1 MKLWPL
7 TWLTPQPV
15 KRTVPAFPPQGQV
28 AATESLVEVLA
39 LTEQSVVLENG
50 TFVRTL
56 AATGLDLERGDVEA
70 KHRVW
75 AQFAALL
82 RRMRAPFNLQIVVA
96 HQPPDVAAYQQT
108 WAAHAE
114 AWQTRAK
121 TSSNEVDQLRRQ
133 RMRAAAWETHTFLQA
148 LHDQT
153 QPRRHAYHLVVT
165 HNPFAETLSHKKPQ
179 LILEMPLVQ
188 AAEAQLTEQV
198 QLLSAALGEMGVQ
211 LRALTP
217 GEMCA
222 AVWEHYHP
230 SLAGANLSVP
240 RPEVWAANAHDSE
253 RLKDLLAPALIEEHA
268 HCVRVGEA
276 VARGYHLFDF
286 DPRTPVDVAALLG
299 LPLDITHAFYLAA
312 ADPVLLRQQFKEKET
327 ELRAASL
334 VDVQRGALTDWS
346 RQAAIQSLEETRAD
360 METALEAPY
369 FLHWYALVWAADEKA
384 LAHQC
389 QAFETALKLRDV
401 RFHPATRHQVSL
413 LQTTRPLGQQAYKLK
428 PRNMSAES
436 LGPFFPFVR
445 REYGQPQGWHFGV
458 HRGNGLLVRLNPFAD
473 GQQNASQLVIGSPG
487 GGKSV
492 YLKQA
497 IETVLTQ
504 GHRVFVIDPEREYL
518 ALAVDF
524 HAPYI
529 ELGRPATA
537 HTLTLHPQEAVAF
550 QSQLVTLCEQI
561 EALSGEQLTAH
572 QVEALA
578 TAYQALMAQNGILPN
593 QPHTWS
599 RPAPALTELIAA
611 LIAEPHTYELGRVLA
626 YTEALGGGQ
635 TINLLDL
642 NLGSETP
649 VSDSVEVLWAFI
661 QAITPP
667 NSAPLPVGAFNAL
680 AEAYQAMLTAVPE
693 GQSPN
698 LAALHAS
705 LRRSDPALHQALA
718 DLLNPYAHGIYAAQF
733 NQPTN
738 VNLRSAPLVVFGLKS
753 LREKL
758 DERLV
763 DVLAW
768 QILRLVWNEI
778 AASGAVQPIHVFVDE
793 AWYWLKRPGAA
804 ARLEQML
811 RSFRKYNAA
820 LHLATQH
827 LAEFARVPEAKAITD
842 LVRVKM
848 LFRQESEGALQTLTH
863 LFNLSNAEQAD
874 LRRGRS
880 GEGWLLYDHDVRIP
894 VYVAVNPRRL
904 QRLATNQAQQQA
916 VARASGR
923 AQQPVA

>member
-1 MKLWPL
+1 M
-7 TWLTPQPV
+7 
-15 KRTVPAFPPQGQV
+15 PAFPPQGHV
-28 AATESLVEVLA
+28 AATESLVDVLA
-39 LTEQSVVLENG
+39 LTEQSLVLENG
-50 TFVRTL
+50 TFVRVL
-56 AATGLDLERGDVEA
+56 AVTGLDVERGDPEA
-70 KHRVW
+70 KHRLW

-82 RRMRAPFNLQIVVA
+82 RRMRAPFNFQIVVT
-96 HQPPDVAAYQQT
+96 HQPPDGTAYQQT
-108 WAAHAE
+108 WATQAE
-114 AWQTRAK
+114 AWQARAEAS
-121 TSSNEVDQLRRQ
+121 TTVMEQARRE
-133 RMRAAAWETHTFLQA
+133 RMRTAALATQAFLQA
-148 LHDQT
+148 MHTQT
-153 QPRRHAYHLVVT
+153 QSWRHSYQLVIT
-165 HNPFAETLSHKKPQ
+165 HNPFGETLSQKQSQ
-179 LILEMPLVQ
+179 LILGTAVIQ
-188 AAEAQLTEQV
+188 SAEAQLNEPV
-198 QLLSAALGEMGVQ
+198 QLLNAALNEMGVA
-211 LRALTP
+211 LRSLTP
-217 GEMCA
+217 SEMCGV
-222 AVWEHYHP
+222 VWEHYHHSAHAHSTSHALTAP
-230 SLAGANLSVP
+230 APA
-240 RPEVWAANAHDSE
+240 VWAASAHDGE

-268 HCVRVGEA
+268 HYVRVGEA

-286 DPRTPVDVAALLG
+286 DPRAPVDVAALLG

-346 RQAAIQSLEETRAD
+346 RQAAIQSLEQTRAD

-369 FLHWYALVWAADEKA
+369 FLHWYALVWASDEKT
-384 LAHQC
+384 LAQHC
-389 QAFETALKLRDV
+389 QAFETALRLRDI
-401 RFHPATRHQVSL
+401 RYHPATRHHVSL

-445 REYGQPQGWHFGV
+445 REYREPHGWHFGL
-458 HRGNGLLVRLNPFAD
+458 HRGNGLLVQLNPFAD
-473 GQQNASQLVIGSPG
+473 GQHHASQLVIGSPG

-492 YLKQA
+492 YLKHT
-497 IETVLTQ
+497 IETVLAL

-518 ALAVDF
+518 SLAVDF

-529 ELGRPATA
+529 ELGRPKATR
-537 HTLTLHPQEAVAF
+537 TLALDPHDAVAF
-550 QSQLVTLCEQI
+550 QAQLVTLCEQV
-561 EALSGEQLTAH
+561 EALSGEPLTGS
-572 QVEALA
+572 QVEAMA
-578 TAYQALMAQNGILPN
+578 TVYQAVMLEHGLLPDR
-593 QPHTWS
+593 PDTWS
-599 RPAPALTELIAA
+599 RSAPALTELIAA

-649 VSDSVEVLWAFI
+649 IQDGVEVLWAFI

-693 GQSPN
+693 GQSPS
-698 LAALHAS
+698 LAALHATLS
-705 LRRSDPALHQALA
+705 RSDHALHQALA
-718 DLLNPYAHGIYAAQF
+718 DLLNPYAHGIYAPQF

-848 LFRQESEGALQTLTH
+848 LFRQEAEGALQTLTH

-874 LRRGRS
+874 LRRVRS

-894 VYVAVNPRRL
+894 LYVAVNPRRL
-904 QRLATNQAQQQA
+904 KRLATNRAQQQA